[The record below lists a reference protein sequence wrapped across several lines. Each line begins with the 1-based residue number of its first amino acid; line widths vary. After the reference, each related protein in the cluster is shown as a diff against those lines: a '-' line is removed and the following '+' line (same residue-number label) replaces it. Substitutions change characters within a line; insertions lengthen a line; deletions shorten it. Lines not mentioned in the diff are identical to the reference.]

1 MRATVVKTEQGK
13 GITKAAVERR
23 LKTGEKLHRRELP
36 EPPKRHQALE
46 EHALGE
52 LFKQAELDHLQ
63 EHAKMRSWSEIQTRD
78 PSAKGH
84 KILGCRWVYV
94 YKFDKHGRF
103 GKAKARLVV
112 RGDQQLRGADQN
124 TYAATLA
131 GRSFRAIMAI
141 AARFDLELLQ
151 FDAVNAFVNAELDED
166 VFMRMPPGHRR
177 AGWILKLNKALYG
190 LRRSPLLWQRELT
203 QALKALGYA
212 PVPHEPC
219 AYRRNGVIIFFYV
232 DDIVIMFKDAKR
244 KEALETVEQLRKR
257 YQLTGGDE
265 LQWFLGIEV
274 IRDRRR
280 RLIWLSQSSYIEKI
294 AALAQSKLTARAP
307 MTKEEL
313 LPFEGIATTHEI
325 TIYLRKIG
333 SLLYAAVIT
342 RPDIAFATSRL
353 ARFTTNPGPEHQ
365 RAADRVLCYLSQT
378 STLALQL
385 GGANDLRIASDASH
399 ADNTLDRRS
408 SQGYAIKFFG
418 GLIAW
423 RANKQDT
430 VTTST
435 TEAELLSLSQAA
447 KEGLYVSR
455 MLKELGIELDTPCIT
470 IDCDNKQTI
479 RLVTEELAKLKT
491 SLRHVDIHNHWLRQ
505 EHSRGKIDV
514 VYTESAKMMADG
526 LTKALAQR
534 PFESFRE
541 QMGLVDL
548 RERLAERRRK
558 KDSDT

>member
-1 MRATVVKTEQGK
+1 
-13 GITKAAVERR
+13 
-23 LKTGEKLHRRELP
+23 
-36 EPPKRHQALE
+36 
-46 EHALGE
+46 
-52 LFKQAELDHLQ
+52 
-63 EHAKMRSWSEIQTRD
+63 
-78 PSAKGH
+78 
-84 KILGCRWVYV
+84 
-94 YKFDKHGRF
+94 
-103 GKAKARLVV
+103 
-112 RGDQQLRGADQN
+112 
-124 TYAATLA
+124 
-131 GRSFRAIMAI
+131 MAI

-219 AYRRNGVIIFFYV
+219 AYKRNGVIIFFYV
-232 DDIVIMFKDAKR
+232 DDIVIMFKNAKR
-244 KEALETVEQLRKR
+244 KEALETVEQLQKR
-257 YQLTGGDE
+257 YQLTGGDD
-265 LQWFLGIEV
+265 LQWFLGIE
-274 IRDRRR
+274 ILRDRQR
-280 RLIWLSQSSYIEKI
+280 RLIWLSQSSYVEKI
-294 AALAQSKLTARAP
+294 AALAQSKPSAGSP
-307 MTKEEL
+307 MTKQEL
-313 LPFEGIATTHEI
+313 LPFDGIATTRDI
-325 TIYLRKIG
+325 TAYLRKIG

-365 RAADRVLCYLSQT
+365 KAADRVLCYLSQT

-399 ADNTLDRRS
+399 ADNTLDRKS

-470 IDCDNKQTI
+470 IECDNKQTI

-526 LTKALAQR
+526 LTKALVQGA
-534 PFESFRE
+534 FESFRE

-548 RERLAERRRK
+548 RERLAERRRNE
-558 KDSDT
+558 DSAT

>member
-13 GITKAAVERR
+13 SITKAAVERR
-23 LKTGEKLHRRELP
+23 VQTGEKLHRRELP
-36 EPPKRHQALE
+36 EPPKRHQELD

-52 LFKQAELDHLQ
+52 LFKKAEFDHLQ
-63 EHAKMRSWSEIQTRD
+63 EHAKMRSWTEILTRD
-78 PSAKGH
+78 PRAREH
-84 KILGCRWVYV
+84 KVLNCRWVYV

-103 GKAKARLVV
+103 IKAKARLVV
-112 RGDQQLRGADQN
+112 RGDQQLRNADHN
-124 TYAATLA
+124 TYAATLT

-141 AARFDLELLQ
+141 TARFDLELLQ

-177 AGWILKLNKALYG
+177 AGRILKLNKALYG

-219 AYRRNGVIIFFYV
+219 AYARNGVIIFFYV
-232 DDIVIMFKDAKR
+232 DDIVIMFKNAKR
-244 KEALETVEQLRKR
+244 KEALETVEQLQKR

-265 LQWFLGIEV
+265 LQWLGIEV
-274 IRDRRR
+274 IRDRQR
-280 RLIWLSQSSYIEKI
+280 RLIWLSQSSYIEKT
-294 AALAQSKLTARAP
+294 AALAQSKLTAHAP

-313 LPFEGIATTHEI
+313 LPFDGIATTREI
-325 TIYLRKIG
+325 TVYLRKIG

-365 RAADRVLCYLSQT
+365 KAADRVLQYLGQT

-385 GGANDLRIASDASH
+385 GGADDLRIASDASH
-399 ADNTLDRRS
+399 ADNTLDRKS

-435 TEAELLSLSQAA
+435 TEAELLALSQAA
-447 KEGLYVSR
+447 KEGLYINR
-455 MLKELGIELDTPCIT
+455 MIREVGIKLDTPRIT
-470 IDCDNKQTI
+470 GSTSSSGTI
-479 RLVTEELAKLKT
+479 
-491 SLRHVDIHNHWLRQ
+491 
-505 EHSRGKIDV
+505 
-514 VYTESAKMMADG
+514 
-526 LTKALAQR
+526 
-534 PFESFRE
+534 
-541 QMGLVDL
+541 
-548 RERLAERRRK
+548 
-558 KDSDT
+558 